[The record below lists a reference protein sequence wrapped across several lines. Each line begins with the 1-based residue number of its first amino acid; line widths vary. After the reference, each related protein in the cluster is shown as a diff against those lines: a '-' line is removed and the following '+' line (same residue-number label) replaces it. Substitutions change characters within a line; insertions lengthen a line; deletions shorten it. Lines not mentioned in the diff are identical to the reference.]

1 MAAHENFYQSTKLF
15 FYTLRAFGLAPY
27 DFDTKTSKIQM
38 KTKNYLI
45 LVTSIVIAVLCSW
58 ASLHN
63 LFCEGYVTGIQSV
76 LLDRIWQSTFI
87 VESLAIVCV
96 IVFNYL
102 KRQNIENFLKLIE
115 KFDRTLARLSWEG
128 KPGMMNK
135 CNILMAVFWGS
146 VTVLLTFYTTSAFL
160 VFEDDLSPW
169 MSCFKLNVFQL
180 TNSFHLLVAIQFIL
194 SVYCIQTR
202 LKVLTENMR

>member
-1 MAAHENFYQSTKLF
+1 MAANIYQSTKLF

-63 LFCEGYVTGIQSV
+63 FIGAAYITGLQSV
-76 LLDRIWQSTFI
+76 LLDRIWQTTF
-87 VESLAIVCV
+87 LLQNLFAIFV
-96 IVFNYL
+96 IVFNFL
-102 KRQNIENFLKLIE
+102 KRQNIENFLIHVE
-115 KFDRTLARLSWEG
+115 KFDKSLTSLKWEG
-128 KPGMMNK
+128 KSANLK
-135 CNILMAVFWGS
+135 RLKSLMLMFNTS
-146 VTVLLTFYTTSAFL
+146 VAVLLIFYTISAFF
-160 VFEDDLSPW
+160 VFENRLSPW
-169 MSCFKLNVFQL
+169 MSCFKLDVFQL
-180 TNSFHLLVAIQFIL
+180 TNSFHLLVAIQFVL

-202 LKVLTENMR
+202 LEVLMENMR